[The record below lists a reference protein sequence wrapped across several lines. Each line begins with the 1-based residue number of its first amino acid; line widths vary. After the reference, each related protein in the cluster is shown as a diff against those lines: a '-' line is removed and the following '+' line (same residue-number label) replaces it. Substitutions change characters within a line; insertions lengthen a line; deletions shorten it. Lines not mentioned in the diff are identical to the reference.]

1 MLFLWHIRHLFLK
14 MVLYNDP
21 SKSKYYP
28 IISHSC
34 PPLGLILSVAYRD
47 LTCLWPQRT
56 AVVTSSSISVQLFSV
71 PVQMHRQ
78 ETMLLSG
85 IRNVVVHT
93 LWALSRVEYNAQHG
107 IIWTSA
113 FSWVTIGHLP
123 CILAVI
129 SSEQIVSRVKLIQLL
144 KVCPCSLVSQAFL
157 RVVSYPH
164 TTACPF
170 TLSLPTAASYPG
182 VS

>member
-1 MLFLWHIRHLFLK
+1 MIP
-14 MVLYNDP
+14 P
-21 SKSKYYP
+21 SRNTT
-28 IISHSC
+28 HSC
-34 PPLGLILSVAYRD
+34 PPLGLILSVAYRA

-56 AVVTSSSISVQLFSV
+56 AVGTSTSISVQLFPA
-71 PVQMHRQ
+71 PVQMHRR
-78 ETMLLSG
+78 ETRLHSG
-85 IRNVVVHT
+85 IQNVAVHT

-129 SSEQIVSRVKLIQLL
+129 SSEQIMSCVKLIQLL

-157 RVVSYPH
+157 RAVSYPH

-170 TLSLPTAASYPG
+170 TRSLPTADSYSG